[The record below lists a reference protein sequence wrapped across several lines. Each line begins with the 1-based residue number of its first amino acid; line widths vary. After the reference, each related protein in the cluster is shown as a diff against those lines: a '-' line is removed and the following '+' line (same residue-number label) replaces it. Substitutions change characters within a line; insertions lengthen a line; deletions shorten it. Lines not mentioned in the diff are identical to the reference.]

1 MITWEIVQWCLV
13 STSVLLNFVVLG
25 NITDLKKYV
34 SRGEFVVDT
43 VERINK
49 VQLKK

>member
-1 MITWEIVQWCLV
+1 MINWEFMQWCLIGV
-13 STSVLLNFVVLG
+13 SVLLNFIVLG